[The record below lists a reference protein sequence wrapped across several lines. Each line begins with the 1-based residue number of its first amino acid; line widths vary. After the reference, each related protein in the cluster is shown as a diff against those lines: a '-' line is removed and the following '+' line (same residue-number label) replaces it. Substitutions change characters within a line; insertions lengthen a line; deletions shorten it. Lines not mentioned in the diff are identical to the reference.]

1 MEFAA
6 KVRFYFLPLPQLT
19 DKIVMPM
26 EKNLTKEKFEIFMM
40 LCAAGIDGNISMNEL
55 ERILMQF
62 DERSYNEVF
71 ESWKSMTSPAWLSF
85 FKEHKDEFLKTEED
99 RAAFLADISDIIAA
113 DGGETNLKE
122 QNFMKVMEMLINDE
136 L

>member
-1 MEFAA
+1 MVLFPIFVS
-6 KVRFYFLPLPQLT
+6 KLNLKT
-19 DKIVMPM
+19 WPM

-40 LCAAGIDGNISMNEL
+40 LCASGIDGNISMKEL
-55 ERILMQF
+55 ERICMQF
-62 DERSYNEVF
+62 DEKSYNEVF

-99 RAAFLADISDIIAA
+99 KAAFMADLNDIVSAEE
-113 DGGETNLKE
+113 GEVNQKE
-122 QNFMKVMEMLINDE
+122 KNFMKVVEMLINDE